1 VDDLPVVTT
10 ADEIAALIAFAG
22 QVHVAPP
29 VLDYIVD
36 VVAATRSA
44 VGVRLGASPRASV
57 ALLRATRSRAAAAGR
72 AYVTPT
78 DVKDLAVSVLAHRIV
93 LTPEAELRDQSATDV
108 VTEALA
114 GVPAP
119 AIAAPAR

>member
-1 VDDLPVVTT
+1 M
-10 ADEIAALIAFAG
+10 
-22 QVHVAPP
+22 
-29 VLDYIVD
+29 
-36 VVAATRSA
+36 
-44 VGVRLGASPRASV
+44 
-57 ALLRATRSRAAAAGR
+57 
-72 AYVTPT
+72 
-78 DVKDLAVSVLAHRIV
+78 KDLAVSVLAHRIV